1 MVFRWAGI
9 KQIAKNNKNLIVGL
23 DIGTSSVKTIIASI
37 NEDNEIDFLGKGSAK
52 SLGMKRG
59 MVIDIHSTVQ
69 SIKKSVEEAELL
81 AEEEIKSVYATISGN
96 HIESYDANGRAAISD
111 NKEVTQDDLSS
122 VEESAKAITLS
133 NEQEILHV
141 LPKDY
146 EIDGQDGIKVPL
158 GMSGI
163 AIDGRYHLVIGA
175 KNARD
180 NIEKCI
186 KKMFYSARG
195 NCFGAIGFKYVCF
208 N

>member
-1 MVFRWAGI
+1 M
-9 KQIAKNNKNLIVGL
+9 AKNNKNLIVGL
-23 DIGTSSVKTIIASI
+23 DIGTSSVKTIIALI

-81 AEEEIKSVYATISGN
+81 AEEEIKSVYASISGN
-96 HIESYDANGRAAISD
+96 HIQSYDANGRAAISD

-141 LPKDY
+141 LPNHLIFAPAEFKKFVRSF
-146 EIDGQDGIKVPL
+146 ISGSIAQFFKTVLPFAKHAAIIKFSVAPTLILGNFIRLPL
-158 GMSGI
+158 SLP
-163 AIDGRYHLVIGA
+163 LVLA
-175 KNARD
+175 KMYPSL
-180 NIEKCI
+180 IL
-186 KKMFYSARG
+186 
-195 NCFGAIGFKYVCF
+195 
-208 N
+208 